1 MATRHLDAKEQRKAA
16 RLLALIRLKLIGMS
30 QSDPELLFAYR
41 RKIYKELAYDER
53 GKPSVRRKLKM
64 LKWEEQGGRCA
75 LCRHKLPLRDS
86 EMDRKKTYAG
96 LHDEEHHRCP
106 SPVPSAAAGGPQVY
120 LIG

>member
-86 EMDRKKTYAG
+86 EMDRKKPMLGYTMKNITVV
-96 LHDEEHHRCP
+96 HHQCHRRQQE
-106 SPVPSAAAGGPQVY
+106 GRRFT
-120 LIG
+120 